1 MNIKTIKLVN
11 FRNHSR
17 YDLDLTRDT
26 TLILGEN
33 GWGKTSVLEAI
44 YILLR
49 GKSFRAVDAEILKRG
64 EEFYRV
70 ELEYCNGDSITATFD
85 GKEKNFIVLDKKNKR
100 LPKKNK
106 YPVVL
111 FLPSDLNLISSSPTR
126 RREYFDKVFGQF
138 DERYSNALLRYE
150 KALKQRNE
158 LLKNEYVS
166 PDSLFSWNLLLA
178 KYGVQVEAFR
188 EQFLAEI
195 NEKITDIYR
204 SIAKNE
210 DEVRISLT
218 GLLSESV
225 KSFDKNSDGVI
236 SGGEIGEN
244 GGDGNSITEARYLSY
259 LEKNTKRDIYLS
271 HTSFGVHRDDFVFM
285 FNKKVADGSAS
296 RGETRSIILAL
307 KFIEAELIYQKTN
320 LKPVILLD
328 DVFSELD
335 KTRQECLVQNFKDNQ
350 VIITST
356 NYNQ

>member
-1 MNIKTIKLVN
+1 MIIKSIKLVN

-49 GKSFRAVDAEILKRG
+49 GKSFRAVDTDILKRG

-70 ELEYCNGDSITATFD
+70 ELEYCDGESIVATYD
-85 GKEKNFIVLDKKNKR
+85 GKDKNFIVLDKKSKR

-158 LLKNEYVS
+158 LLKNEFVTA
-166 PDSLFSWNLLLA
+166 DSLFSWNLLLA
-178 KYGVQVEAFR
+178 KYGVIVEEFR
-188 EQFLAEI
+188 ERFLAEI

-210 DEVRISLT
+210 DKVEIKLDGVMGGIKC
-218 GLLSESV
+218 G
-225 KSFDKNSDGVI
+225 DKNNDGII
-236 SGGEIGEN
+236 SSGEIFEAKYLRILEQ
-244 GGDGNSITEARYLSY
+244 NSQ
-259 LEKNTKRDIYLS
+259 KDIYLG
-271 HTSFGVHRDDFVFM
+271 HTSFGVHRDDFIFM
-285 FNKKVADGSAS
+285 FNDEVADGSAS
-296 RGETRSIILAL
+296 RGETRSIVLAL

-356 NYNQ
+356 NYNN

>member
-1 MNIKTIKLVN
+1 MIIKSVKLVN

-17 YDLDLTRDT
+17 YDLDLTNDT

-64 EEFYRV
+64 EEYYRV
-70 ELEYCNGDSITATFD
+70 ELEYCNGGAITATYD
-85 GKEKNFIVLDKKNKR
+85 GKDKNFIILDKKNKR

-158 LLKNEYVS
+158 LLKNEFVTA
-166 PDSLFSWNLLLA
+166 DSLFSWNLLLA
-178 KYGVQVEAFR
+178 KYGSQIEEFR
-188 EQFLAEI
+188 EKFLAEI

-210 DEVRISLT
+210 DEVLIRLAGIINDFAGT
-218 GLLSESV
+218 V
-225 KSFDKNSDGVI
+225 DKNCDGVI
-236 SGGEIGEN
+236 NRGEIGNN
-244 GGDGNSITEARYLSY
+244 GADGNKISEARYLSL
-259 LEKNTKRDIYLS
+259 LERNTQKDIYLG

-285 FNKKVADGSAS
+285 FNGKVADGSAS
-296 RGETRSIILAL
+296 RGETRSIVLAL

-335 KTRQECLVQNFKDNQ
+335 ETRQKCLVQNFKDNQ